1 MYAFALGSLDLDCA
15 ASNMLLISNAHW
27 RLFLFYTTHI
37 SFWVYSYIS
46 GLVQNWFVT
55 HTYCKPTENVIWILC
70 QLASPGRLLRK
81 GMCITSSCRT
91 LETFLRGSGPLYI
104 CIYQSIYHCIYI
116 YISQDICCEEKY
128 FRGAHLP
135 VCMGTRCTGKLPESE
150 LPEML
155 SLSTLQALLKTGHF
169 CLCTAG
175 AEGLLIVC
183 LEGKA
188 AAL

>member
-70 QLASPGRLLRK
+70 QLASPGRLLKK

-104 CIYQSIYHCIYI
+104 
-116 YISQDICCEEKY
+116 SQDICYEEKY
-128 FRGAHLP
+128 FRGDHLP
-135 VCMGTRCTGKLPESE
+135 VCMGTGGTGKLPEAE

-155 SLSTLQALLKTGHF
+155 SLSTLQALCKKGHF

-175 AEGLLIVC
+175 AEELFILSWGENSSPLNHKKR
-183 LEGKA
+183 E
-188 AAL
+188 

>member
-1 MYAFALGSLDLDCA
+1 MHAFALGSLDLDCA

-27 RLFLFYTTHI
+27 RLFLFYTTRI

-70 QLASPGRLLRK
+70 QLASPGRPFKK
-81 GMCITSSCRT
+81 GMCITLSCRT

-104 CIYQSIYHCIYI
+104 
-116 YISQDICCEEKY
+116 SQDIHCEEKY

-135 VCMGTRCTGKLPESE
+135 DCMALEALGSFQKLSCQRCSPLAPCKPCKRRDVSA
-150 LPEML
+150 PA
-155 SLSTLQALLKTGHF
+155 LQEQKGF
-169 CLCTAG
+169 W
-175 AEGLLIVC
+175 
-183 LEGKA
+183 
-188 AAL
+188 